1 MNTPYSFF
9 LGDSK
14 VENFKILHY
23 CSDWNEK
30 ANTFEVYHLMNSKFD
45 FTIEFEMKNALF
57 KCVALEN
64 QPKNKKKS

>member
-1 MNTPYSFF
+1 MNTPIRPFGGF
-9 LGDSK
+9 K

-45 FTIEFEMKNALF
+45 FTIEFEMKKKIHCLDVLHF
-57 KCVALEN
+57 EN
-64 QPKNKKKS
+64 QPKN